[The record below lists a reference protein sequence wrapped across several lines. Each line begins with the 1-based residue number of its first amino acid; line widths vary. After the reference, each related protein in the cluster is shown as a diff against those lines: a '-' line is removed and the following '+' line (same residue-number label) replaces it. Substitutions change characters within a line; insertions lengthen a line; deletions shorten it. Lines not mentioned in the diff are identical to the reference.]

1 MNRLI
6 VVSNRLP
13 FALDSTGEDL
23 WTVTPAVGG
32 LVSAIEPVL
41 RERGG
46 IWIGWPGIAGEI
58 PEKPLAE
65 ATRNAGYKV
74 VPVALSETERDEF
87 YYGYSNEVIWPL
99 FHDLQNFCN
108 FEPGYWQAYKQVNER
123 YADAIGRCAQPD
135 DFIWVHDYHL
145 MYVAQALRKQGL
157 SQKLSGLT
165 FFLHIPFPPYDIFS
179 KLPQQ
184 QRLLHALLQ
193 FDLVGFQ
200 TRRDVRNFLQCV
212 RRVMS
217 DAKVL
222 SRRELQLIRFEDREI
237 RVGHFPIGID
247 FTSFE
252 KGARSDTVEQRA
264 QRLRVTFPG
273 CQLILG
279 SDRLDYSKGI
289 PERLRAFRTALE
301 RHPELRGRVVLIQVV
316 VPSRVEI
323 PRYHEFKQ
331 RIDRLVGDIN
341 GRFSTSTWL
350 PVQYHFRSLD
360 RDDLLAHYRGC
371 DIAFVTPLKD
381 GMNLVA
387 KEYCACRIEEGG
399 VLILSQFAGAA
410 EQLKPDALLV
420 NPYDVE
426 QMADTILKAFH
437 MNLAERGARMKRM
450 RRIVR
455 KENVFWW
462 VDSFLR
468 AGAKIA
474 SRSLRG
480 LGKRRRSAALNTFR
494 KTGQHQDRP
503 LDTKKAIV

>member
-13 FALDSTGEDL
+13 FALDSIGEDL
-23 WTVTPAVGG
+23 WTVTPATGG

-46 IWIGWPGIAGEI
+46 TWIGRPGSVGEI
-58 PEKPLAE
+58 PAKPLAK
-65 ATRNAGYKV
+65 ARRNAGYKI

-87 YYGYSNEVIWPL
+87 YYGYSNQVIWPL

-108 FEPGYWQAYKQVNER
+108 FEPAYWQAYKEVNKH
-123 YADAIGRCAQPD
+123 YADAIARSAQPD

-145 MYVAQALRKQGL
+145 MYVAQALRERSQSQNL
-157 SQKLSGLT
+157 SALT

-184 QRLLHALLQ
+184 QGLLRALLQ
-193 FDLVGFQ
+193 FDLLGFQ
-200 TRRDVRNFLQCV
+200 TRRDVRNFMQCV
-212 RRVMS
+212 RRVIS
-217 DAKVL
+217 DAKVVP
-222 SRRELQLIRFEDREI
+222 RRGLQLIRFEKREI

-247 FTSFE
+247 FQSFE
-252 KGARSDTVEQRA
+252 NRASVDTVTRKSEELRA
-264 QRLRVTFPG
+264 TFPD

-289 PERLRAFRTALE
+289 PERLRAFRTALD
-301 RHPELRGRVVLIQVV
+301 RYPELRGRVVLIQVV
-316 VPSRVEI
+316 VPSRVQI

-331 RIDRLVGDIN
+331 RIDRLVGEIN
-341 GRFSTSTWL
+341 GCFSTSTWI
-350 PVQYHFRSLD
+350 PVQYHFRGFEREELV
-360 RDDLLAHYRGC
+360 AHYRAC
-371 DIAFVTPLKD
+371 DIAFITPLKD

-387 KEYCACRIEEGG
+387 KEYCACRTDEDGA
-399 VLILSQFAGAA
+399 LILSQFAGAA

-426 QMADTILKAFH
+426 LMADTIVKTFR
-437 MNLAERGARMKRM
+437 MSPTERTARMKRM
-450 RRIVR
+450 RRMVR

-462 VDSFLR
+462 VDSFLA
-468 AGAKIA
+468 AG
-474 SRSLRG
+474 SQLRTQSQQVFE
-480 LGKRRRSAALNTFR
+480 RRRAKLAR
-494 KTGQHQDRP
+494 
-503 LDTKKAIV
+503 

>member
-1 MNRLI
+1 
-6 VVSNRLP
+6 
-13 FALDSTGEDL
+13 
-23 WTVTPAVGG
+23 
-32 LVSAIEPVL
+32 
-41 RERGG
+41 
-46 IWIGWPGIAGEI
+46 
-58 PEKPLAE
+58 
-65 ATRNAGYKV
+65 
-74 VPVALSETERDEF
+74 
-87 YYGYSNEVIWPL
+87 
-99 FHDLQNFCN
+99 LQNFCN
-108 FEPGYWQAYKQVNER
+108 FEPGYWQTYKAVNDR
-123 YADAIGRCAQPD
+123 FADTIARCAQPN

-145 MYVAQALRKQGL
+145 MYVAQALRERGV

-184 QRLLHALLQ
+184 QRLLRALLQ
-193 FDLVGFQ
+193 FDLLGFQ

-217 DAKVL
+217 DAKVVP
-222 SRRELQLIRFEDREI
+222 RRQLQLIRFEKREI

-247 FTSFE
+247 FDSFE
-252 KGARSDTVEQRA
+252 NHARSDAVEQRA

-301 RHPELRGRVVLIQVV
+301 RHPELRGRVMLIQVV

-323 PRYHEFKQ
+323 PKYHEFKQ

-360 RDDLLAHYRGC
+360 RDDLLAHYRGS

-387 KEYCACRIEEGG
+387 KEYCACRIEQDG

-420 NPYDVE
+420 NPYDIE
-426 QMADTILKAFH
+426 QMADAILKAFR
-437 MNLAERGARMKRM
+437 MSQTERGARMKRM
-450 RRIVR
+450 RRVVR
-455 KENVFWW
+455 NENVFSW
-462 VDSFLR
+462 VDSFLK
-468 AGAKIA
+468 AGARLTA
-474 SRSLRG
+474 
-480 LGKRRRSAALNTFR
+480 KRRITTAF
-494 KTGQHQDRP
+494 Q
-503 LDTKKAIV
+503 KARRGKVGP

>member
-1 MNRLI
+1 MSRLI

-23 WTVTPAVGG
+23 WTVTPATGG

-46 IWIGWPGIAGEI
+46 VWIGWPGTAGEI
-58 PEKPLAE
+58 PQEPLAK
-65 ATRNAGYKV
+65 ATGDAGYKV
-74 VPVALSETERDEF
+74 VPVALSESERDEF

-108 FEPGYWQAYKQVNER
+108 FEPGYWQAYKQVNKR
-123 YADAIGRCAQPD
+123 YADAITRCAQPD

-145 MYVAQALRKQGL
+145 MYVGWALREQ
-157 SQKLSGLT
+157 SVSRTISGLT

-184 QRLLHALLQ
+184 QRLLRALLQ
-193 FDLVGFQ
+193 FDLLGFQ
-200 TRRDVRNFLQCV
+200 TRRDVRNFIQCV
-212 RRVMS
+212 RRVMP
-217 DAKVL
+217 DAKIAP
-222 SRRELQLIRFEDREI
+222 RRDLQVIRFEKRQI
-237 RVGHFPIGID
+237 RVGHFPIGIN
-247 FTSFE
+247 FE
-252 KGARSDTVEQRA
+252 AFENGARSNSVADKA
-264 QRLRVTFPG
+264 QQLRNTFPG
-273 CQLILG
+273 CQLVLG

-301 RHPELRGRVVLIQVV
+301 MHPELRERIVLIQIV

-350 PVQYHFRSLD
+350 PVQYHFRCLE
-360 RDDLLAHYRGC
+360 RDDLLAHYRAC

-387 KEYCACRIEEGG
+387 KEYCACRIEEDG

-410 EQLKPDALLV
+410 EQLKLGALLV

-426 QMADTILKAFH
+426 EMADTIFKAFC
-437 MNLAERGARMKRM
+437 MDEAERNARMKRM
-450 RRIVR
+450 RRVVR
-455 KENVFWW
+455 DENVFWW
-462 VDSFLR
+462 VDSFLK
-468 AGAKIA
+468 AGAQIGA
-474 SRSLRG
+474 RQQRISSRR
-480 LGKRRRSAALNTFR
+480 
-494 KTGQHQDRP
+494 
-503 LDTKKAIV
+503 

>member
-46 IWIGWPGIAGEI
+46 TWIGWPGIAGEI
-58 PEKPLAE
+58 PKEPLAE
-65 ATRNAGYKV
+65 ATRYAGYKV

-108 FEPGYWQAYKQVNER
+108 FEPAYWQAYKEVNNR
-123 YADAIGRCAQPD
+123 YADAIARCGQPG

-145 MYVAQALRKQGL
+145 MYVAQALREQSVSG
-157 SQKLSGLT
+157 KLSGLT

-184 QRLLHALLQ
+184 QRLLRALLQ
-193 FDLVGFQ
+193 FNLLGFQ
-200 TRRDVRNFLQCV
+200 TRRDVRNFIQCV
-212 RRVMS
+212 RRVMLE
-217 DAKVL
+217 AKIIP
-222 SRRELQLIRFEDREI
+222 RRDLQLIRFEKREI

-247 FTSFE
+247 FDSFAN
-252 KGARSDTVEQRA
+252 GARSDTVAQKSEQLRA
-264 QRLRVTFPG
+264 TFPD

-289 PERLRAFRTALE
+289 PERLRAFRAALE
-301 RHPELRGRVVLIQVV
+301 RHPELHGRVVLIQVV
-316 VPSRVEI
+316 VPSRVQI
-323 PRYHEFKQ
+323 PRYHEFKD
-331 RIDRLVGDIN
+331 RIDRLVGDVN

-387 KEYCACRIEEGG
+387 KEYCACRIEEDG

-426 QMADTILKAFH
+426 QVADTILKAFRMSH
-437 MNLAERGARMKRM
+437 AERSTRMKRM
-450 RRIVR
+450 RRVVSQ
-455 KENVFWW
+455 ENVFWW
-462 VDSFLR
+462 VDSFLK
-468 AGAKIA
+468 AG
-474 SRSLRG
+474 SSLRPRSTAPRQ
-480 LGKRRRSAALNTFR
+480 RRVKVA
-494 KTGQHQDRP
+494 H
-503 LDTKKAIV
+503 

>member
-1 MNRLI
+1 MNHLI

-23 WTVTPAVGG
+23 WTVTPAAGG
-32 LVSAIEPVL
+32 LVSAVEPVL

-46 IWIGWPGIAGEI
+46 TWIGWPGTAGEV
-58 PEKPLAE
+58 PKTPLAE
-65 ATRNAGYKV
+65 ATRGAGYKV
-74 VPVALSETERDEF
+74 VPVALSETDRDEF

-108 FEPGYWQAYKQVNER
+108 FEPGYWQTYKAVNDR
-123 YADAIGRCAQPD
+123 FADTIACCAQPN
-135 DFIWVHDYHL
+135 DFVWVHDYHL
-145 MYVAQALRKQGL
+145 MYVAQALRERGV

-165 FFLHIPFPPYDIFS
+165 FFLHIPFPPYDIFA

-184 QRLLHALLQ
+184 QRLLRALLQ
-193 FDLVGFQ
+193 FDLLGFQ

-212 RRVMS
+212 RRVMA
-217 DAKVL
+217 DAKVVP
-222 SRRELQLIRFEDREI
+222 RRELQLIRFEKREI

-247 FTSFE
+247 FNSFE
-252 KGARSDTVEQRA
+252 NSARSERVEQRA

-301 RHPELRGRVVLIQVV
+301 RHSELRGRVMLIQVV

-341 GRFSTSTWL
+341 GRFSTSNWL
-350 PVQYHFRSLD
+350 PVQYHFRGLD
-360 RDDLLAHYRGC
+360 REDLLAHYRGC

-387 KEYCACRIEEGG
+387 KEYCACRIEEDG

-410 EQLKPDALLV
+410 EQLKLGALLV

-426 QMADTILKAFH
+426 EVADTVLKAFR
-437 MNLAERGARMKRM
+437 MTNAERTARMKRM
-450 RRIVR
+450 RRVVCDEDGFR
-455 KENVFWW
+455 W

-468 AGAKIA
+468 VGAKLTA
-474 SRSLRG
+474 RSERAARLRHV
-480 LGKRRRSAALNTFR
+480 SVAC
-494 KTGQHQDRP
+494 
-503 LDTKKAIV
+503 

>member
-13 FALDSTGEDL
+13 FALDSAGEDL
-23 WTVTPAVGG
+23 WTVTPATGG
-32 LVSAIEPVL
+32 LVSAVEPVL

-46 IWIGWPGIAGEI
+46 TWIGWPGIAGEI
-58 PEKPLAE
+58 PEEPLAK
-65 ATRNAGYKV
+65 ATRNAGYKI
-74 VPVALSETERDEF
+74 VPVALSETDRAEF

-108 FEPGYWQAYKQVNER
+108 FEPAYWQTYKQVNQR
-123 YADAIGRCAQPD
+123 YADTILRSAQPG
-135 DFIWVHDYHL
+135 DFIWIHDYHL
-145 MYVAQALRKQGL
+145 MYVAQALRERGMPQGL
-157 SQKLSGLT
+157 SRLT

-184 QRLLHALLQ
+184 QRLLRALLQ
-193 FDLVGFQ
+193 FDLLGFQ
-200 TRRDVRNFLQCV
+200 ARRDVRNFIQCV
-212 RRVMS
+212 RRVML
-217 DAKVL
+217 DAEIL
-222 SRRELQLIRFEDREI
+222 PRRDFQLIRFEKREI
-237 RVGHFPIGID
+237 HVGNFPIGID

-252 KGARSDTVEQRA
+252 SGARSDAVEQKA
-264 QRLRVTFPG
+264 QRLRATFPG

-301 RHPELRGRVVLIQVV
+301 RYPELRGRVVLIQVV

-323 PRYHEFKQ
+323 PRYHEFKE

-360 RDDLLAHYRGC
+360 RDDLVAHYRAC

-387 KEYCACRIEEGG
+387 KEYCACRSGEDG

-420 NPYDVE
+420 NPYDIE
-426 QMADTILKAFH
+426 QMAGAILKAFQMSQAKRSAH
-437 MNLAERGARMKRM
+437 MKRM
-450 RRIVR
+450 RRVIR
-455 KENVFWW
+455 NENVFWW
-462 VDSFLR
+462 VDSFLK
-468 AGAKIA
+468 AGSQVSI
-474 SRSLRG
+474 RSLRIS
-480 LGKRRRSAALNTFR
+480 KQRQAAFVR
-494 KTGQHQDRP
+494 
-503 LDTKKAIV
+503 

>member
-1 MNRLI
+1 MSRLI

-46 IWIGWPGIAGEI
+46 IWIGWPGVAGEI
-58 PEKPLAE
+58 PKRPFAE
-65 ATRNAGYKV
+65 ATRDAGYKV

-99 FHDLQNFCN
+99 FHDLQNFCS
-108 FEPGYWQAYKQVNER
+108 FEPAFWETYKAVNER
-123 YADAIGRCAQPD
+123 YADAMAHCAQAD
-135 DFIWVHDYHL
+135 DFVWVHDYHL
-145 MYVAQALRKQGL
+145 MYVAQALRERSL
-157 SQKLSGLT
+157 RAALT
-165 FFLHIPFPPYDIFS
+165 FFLHIPFPPYDIFA

-184 QRLLHALLQ
+184 QRLLRALLQ
-193 FDLVGFQ
+193 FDLLGFQ
-200 TRRDVRNFLQCV
+200 TRRDVRNFLGCV

-217 DAKVL
+217 DARVVP
-222 SRRELQLIRFEDREI
+222 RRELQLVRFEKREI
-237 RVGHFPIGID
+237 RLGYFPIGID
-247 FTSFE
+247 FDSF
-252 KGARSDTVEQRA
+252 KRGAMSDAVTRRSQELRA
-264 QRLRVTFPG
+264 RFPD

-279 SDRLDYSKGI
+279 VDRLDYSKGI
-289 PERLRAFRTALE
+289 PERLRAFRNALE
-301 RHPELRGRVVLIQVV
+301 RHPELLGRVVLIQVV

-360 RDDLLAHYRGC
+360 REDLLAHYRGC
-371 DIAFVTPLKD
+371 DIAFVTALKD

-387 KEYCACRIEEGG
+387 KEYCACRIDEDG
-399 VLILSQFAGAA
+399 VLILSHFAGAA
-410 EQLKPDALLV
+410 EQLKTGAMLV

-426 QMADTILKAFH
+426 EMADTISKAFG
-437 MNLAERGARMKRM
+437 MSEVERNMRMKRM
-450 RRIVR
+450 RRVVR
-455 KENVFWW
+455 EENVFRW

-468 AGAKIA
+468 AGAKLA
-474 SRSLRG
+474 SRSLQA
-480 LGKRRRSAALNTFR
+480 LKKRRRAAALQN
-494 KTGQHQDRP
+494 
-503 LDTKKAIV
+503 ASA

>member
-1 MNRLI
+1 M
-6 VVSNRLP
+6 
-13 FALDSTGEDL
+13 
-23 WTVTPAVGG
+23 
-32 LVSAIEPVL
+32 SAIEPVL

-46 IWIGWPGIAGEI
+46 VWIGWPGTAGEI
-58 PEKPLAE
+58 PQEPLAK
-65 ATRNAGYKV
+65 ATRDAGYKI
-74 VPVALSETERDEF
+74 VPVALSESERDEF

-108 FEPGYWQAYKQVNER
+108 FEPGYWQAYRQVNKR
-123 YADAIGRCAQPD
+123 YADAITRCAQPD

-145 MYVAQALRKQGL
+145 MYVGWALREQ
-157 SQKLSGLT
+157 SVARTISGLT

-184 QRLLHALLQ
+184 QRLLRALLQ
-193 FDLVGFQ
+193 FDLLGFQ
-200 TRRDVRNFLQCV
+200 TRRDVRNFIQCV
-212 RRVMS
+212 RRVMP
-217 DAKVL
+217 DAKIAP
-222 SRRELQLIRFEDREI
+222 RRDLQVIRFEKRQI
-237 RVGHFPIGID
+237 RVGHFPIGIN
-247 FTSFE
+247 FESFE
-252 KGARSDTVEQRA
+252 NGARSNSVADKA
-264 QRLRVTFPG
+264 QQLRNTFPG
-273 CQLILG
+273 CQLVLG

-301 RHPELRGRVVLIQVV
+301 MHPEWRERIVLIQIV

-350 PVQYHFRSLD
+350 PVQYHFRCLE
-360 RDDLLAHYRGC
+360 RDDLLAHYRAC

-387 KEYCACRIEEGG
+387 KEYCACRIEEDG

-410 EQLKPDALLV
+410 EQLKLGALLV

-426 QMADTILKAFH
+426 EMADTIFKAFC
-437 MNLAERGARMKRM
+437 MDEAERKARMKRM

-455 KENVFWW
+455 DENVFWW
-462 VDSFLR
+462 VDSFLK
-468 AGAKIA
+468 AGAKL
-474 SRSLRG
+474 SGRSLPQ
-480 LGKRRRSAALNTFR
+480 LS
-494 KTGQHQDRP
+494 
-503 LDTKKAIV
+503 

>member
-13 FALDSTGEDL
+13 FALDSTSEDL
-23 WTVTPAVGG
+23 WTVTPATGG
-32 LVSAIEPVL
+32 LVSAVEPVL

-46 IWIGWPGIAGEI
+46 IWIGWPGTAGQI
-58 PEKPLAE
+58 PKRPLAE
-65 ATRNAGYKV
+65 ATRDAGYKV

-108 FEPGYWQAYKQVNER
+108 FEPTYWETYKVVNER
-123 YADAIGRCAQPD
+123 YADVVADSTQAD

-145 MYVAQALRKQGL
+145 MYVAQVLRERGL
-157 SQKLSGLT
+157 RAALT
-165 FFLHIPFPPYDIFS
+165 FFLHIPFPPYDIFT

-184 QRLLHALLQ
+184 HRLLRALLQ
-193 FDLVGFQ
+193 FDLLGFQ
-200 TRRDVRNFLQCV
+200 TRRDVRNFLGCV

-217 DAKVL
+217 DARVGP
-222 SRRELQLIRFEDREI
+222 RRELQLVRFEKREI
-237 RVGHFPIGID
+237 RLGHFPIGID
-247 FTSFE
+247 FDSFE
-252 KGARSDTVEQRA
+252 KGATSDAVRRRSQ
-264 QRLRVTFPG
+264 QLRHTFPD

-279 SDRLDYSKGI
+279 VDRLDYSKGI
-289 PERLRAFRTALE
+289 PERLRAFRNALE
-301 RHPELRGRVVLIQVV
+301 RHPELRGRIVLIQVV

-360 RDDLLAHYRGC
+360 REDLLAHYRGC
-371 DIAFVTPLKD
+371 DIAFITPLKD

-387 KEYCACRIEEGG
+387 KEYCACRVDDNG

-410 EQLKPDALLV
+410 EQLKTGALLV

-426 QMADTILKAFH
+426 EVADTILEAFR
-437 MNLAERGARMKRM
+437 MTDSDRASRMKRM
-450 RRIVR
+450 RRVVR
-455 KENVFWW
+455 EENVFWW

-468 AGAKIA
+468 AGAK
-474 SRSLRG
+474 L
-480 LGKRRRSAALNTFR
+480 AALSEQVPNRRGARLR
-494 KTGQHQDRP
+494 KV
-503 LDTKKAIV
+503 ANA

>member
-23 WTVTPAVGG
+23 WTVTPATGG
-32 LVSAIEPVL
+32 LVSAVEPVL

-46 IWIGWPGIAGEI
+46 IWIGWPGTAGEI
-58 PEKPLAE
+58 PQEPLAK
-65 ATRNAGYKV
+65 ATRHAGYKV

-99 FHDLQNFCN
+99 FHDFQNFCN
-108 FEPGYWQAYKQVNER
+108 FEPAYWQAYKEVNKR
-123 YADAIGRCAQPD
+123 YADAIARRARSD

-145 MYVAQALRKQGL
+145 MYVAEALRERGVSRDL
-157 SQKLSGLT
+157 SRLT

-184 QRLLHALLQ
+184 QQLLRALLQ
-193 FDLVGFQ
+193 FDLLGFQ
-200 TRRDVRNFLQCV
+200 TRRDVRNFMQCV
-212 RRVMS
+212 RRVML
-217 DAKVL
+217 DTKVVP
-222 SRRELQLIRFEDREI
+222 RRDLQLIRFEKREI

-247 FTSFE
+247 FDSFE
-252 KGARSDTVEQRA
+252 NGASSDAVAQRA
-264 QRLRVTFPG
+264 QRLRATFPD

-301 RHPELRGRVVLIQVV
+301 RYPELRGRVVLIQVV
-316 VPSRVEI
+316 VPSRVQI
-323 PRYHEFKQ
+323 PRYHDFKD

-387 KEYCACRIEEGG
+387 KEYCACRIEEDG
-399 VLILSQFAGAA
+399 VLVLSQFAGAA
-410 EQLKPDALLV
+410 EQLKPDAMLV

-426 QMADTILKAFH
+426 QMAETILAAFR
-437 MNLAERGARMKRM
+437 MSQAERNTRMKRM

-455 KENVFWW
+455 NENVFWW
-462 VDSFLR
+462 VDSFLK
-468 AGAKIA
+468 AGSKITGRWSQA
-474 SRSLRG
+474 SRQRHARLAR
-480 LGKRRRSAALNTFR
+480 
-494 KTGQHQDRP
+494 
-503 LDTKKAIV
+503 